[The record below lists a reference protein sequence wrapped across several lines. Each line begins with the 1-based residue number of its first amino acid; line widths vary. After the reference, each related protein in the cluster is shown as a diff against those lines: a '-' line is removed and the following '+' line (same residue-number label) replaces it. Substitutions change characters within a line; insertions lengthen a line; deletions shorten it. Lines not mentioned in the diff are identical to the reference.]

1 MPGDQEADHLRGG
14 GGGGRREEAQ
24 ADLPQSDRGARGRE
38 RLGSRDEQLWSLGDS
53 VPADSEVRKFQQI
66 LARSSPLVFFN
77 TPFRS

>member
-53 VPADSEVRKFQQI
+53 VPADCEVRSVGGRMVSEI
-66 LARSSPLVFFN
+66 PANSRL
-77 TPFRS
+77 